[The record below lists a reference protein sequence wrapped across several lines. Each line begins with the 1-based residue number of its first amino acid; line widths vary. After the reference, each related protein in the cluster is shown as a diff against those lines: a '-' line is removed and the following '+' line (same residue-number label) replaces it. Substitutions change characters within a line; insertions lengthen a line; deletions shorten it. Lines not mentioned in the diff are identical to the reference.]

1 MLHSHRDFCWI
12 PRKVRVFCRVH
23 EAAEESFPLFYPVE
37 ERSHEL
43 SFCTGFVME
52 RRSLYNCVL
61 VKALAE
67 GTWNYHIVR
76 LAGNPAE

>member
-1 MLHSHRDFCWI
+1 
-12 PRKVRVFCRVH
+12 VH

-67 GTWNYHIVR
+67 GTWNYHIVAVAAN
-76 LAGNPAE
+76 LAE